1 MQRSNIES
9 MGYRHYFYLVEKT
22 QVEAVKRMSISELY
36 EYAEKCGSEVSEEDG
51 KKYFYFNDEKFMNK
65 TEIFEFGKLYFD
77 DTAERIYS
85 KGIPLFEKQE
95 VQEYLSDYAPY
106 VVGKDGLLEAIKI
119 YEEKVLKY
127 YKSLLSDDEEP
138 QQSKMLECVEDKI
151 RTLSAFGLADID
163 KTNKMKVTSSWEYE
177 HSIFNLVHILKTIDW
192 EKDTILF
199 YGW

>member
-1 MQRSNIES
+1 